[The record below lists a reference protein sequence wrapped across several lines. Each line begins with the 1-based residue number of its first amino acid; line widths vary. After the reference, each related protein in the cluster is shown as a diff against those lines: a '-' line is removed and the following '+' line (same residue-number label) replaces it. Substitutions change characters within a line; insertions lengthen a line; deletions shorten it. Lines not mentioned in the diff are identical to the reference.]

1 MTTERTNRV
10 FTEYGLGEILSI
22 AGILYK
28 VKLDIK
34 PRCLKSDINTFRI
47 NEIFPVNEYEKT
59 LSNKPVTEIQLTLF
73 SE

>member
-10 FTEYGLGEILSI
+10 FTEYGPGEILSI